1 MEITMNIVEDV
12 SEMEEFIFVVKVME
26 LTLVRHS
33 LYILFIINKL
43 HIYNDIGQRFLKI
56 KVLLIPI

>member
-1 MEITMNIVEDV
+1 MNTVEDV

>member
-1 MEITMNIVEDV
+1 MEITMNTVEDV

>member
-1 MEITMNIVEDV
+1 MNTVEDV

-43 HIYNDIGQRFLKI
+43 HIYNDIVQRFLKI

>member
-1 MEITMNIVEDV
+1 MNTVEDV

-56 KVLLIPI
+56 KVLSTPIYI

>member
-1 MEITMNIVEDV
+1 MNIVEDV

>member
-1 MEITMNIVEDV
+1 MNTVEDV

-43 HIYNDIGQRFLKI
+43 HIYSDIGQRFLKT

>member
-1 MEITMNIVEDV
+1 MNTVEDV

-56 KVLLIPI
+56 NVLLIPI